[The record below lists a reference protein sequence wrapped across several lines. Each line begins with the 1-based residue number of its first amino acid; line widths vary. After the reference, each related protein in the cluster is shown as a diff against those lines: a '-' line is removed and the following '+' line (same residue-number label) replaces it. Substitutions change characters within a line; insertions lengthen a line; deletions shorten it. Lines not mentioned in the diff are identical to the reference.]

1 MQRGG
6 LRLRRQYAHTEEPA
20 GSSNRLIA
28 PTKRHLSLPSLC
40 NEPGES
46 VVYLFSKC
54 RQQRVVGA
62 EWGRSLG
69 PLFDHLR
76 GHPDQ
81 TRHLQIEE
89 YK

>member
-1 MQRGG
+1 M
-6 LRLRRQYAHTEEPA
+6 LTPKNLLDDLT
-20 GSSNRLIA
+20 A
-28 PTKRHLSLPSLC
+28 PTHHHPSLPNLC
-40 NEPGES
+40 NEPGAS

-81 TRHLQIEE
+81 TRHLQIQE